1 MILSDAKER
10 NRFLKFAMV
19 GAIGA
24 VIDFGVM
31 NLLSHFT
38 NISLVYAGTIS
49 FICAVISNFIWNRYW
64 TYPESRSR
72 ALVNQLVMFFLVNT
86 AGVAIRIPILHF
98 VEPPLMRFFERP
110 LHISHASAEF
120 YAKNLTLAA
129 AVGIVMLW
137 NFFVNRYW
145 TYNDIDH
152 HEEVQA

>member
-1 MILSDAKER
+1 MILNDKKER
-10 NRFLKFAMV
+10 KRFVKFALV

-49 FICAVISNFIWNRYW
+49 FICAVISNFTWNRYW

-72 ALVNQLVMFFLVNT
+72 PLVNQLGMFFLVNT

-98 VEPPLMRFFERP
+98 VEPPLLRFFESL
-110 LHISHASAEF
+110 LHISYASAEF

-137 NFFVNRYW
+137 NYFVNRYW

-152 HEEVQA
+152 HQEIQA